1 MSNAQESPPND
12 GITADYVTIHNKLL
26 NSIEKKIQKYDLT
39 NAESFLTFWSET
51 NDAVITYDYLLS
63 SSVNPSVIFCVVALE
78 SPIVGKV
85 FITDASATVKEI
97 ATRLASVKAVKYLL
111 KANLITSED
120 VKSIDLDLPEYDS
133 DVLDNLQK
141 FMFAS
146 TNNKNR
152 SNPVA
157 NSSLNQ
163 EKSVDCGKSMINR
176 NENGKLEQNHIDKLV
191 ETRSS
196 KSITLETFPEK
207 DRESANNVM
216 ESQESSSSA
225 VRPEKSQ
232 NLDSQENEKIVT
244 ENMQNIVLN
253 GGDCNYSSFK
263 DATSFLRNW
272 CDRNNVVALSECAY
286 IKAVSMKGFVC
297 SLALSSSTGNLFLTE
312 SASLTEE
319 GACLFASKKAVSY
332 LVDNGKVTLDEIGH
346 INLHVPKVEAVILRK
361 LQNSQKAEQFE
372 EQKIEEFVE
381 SPMSSDSEG
390 TSDEDSDSDSNIR
403 ESRNAKAV
411 CDDQNGGSDQ
421 EQNHIEE
428 VDEMEAHA
436 PISSEDILDKNADTT
451 KFVLESQNESSEA
464 VINGDSQEHS
474 QEIPTQNSTMYP
486 ASKNQSN
493 KKIVLSDWCRQ
504 NNIHLAVDFAPIQI
518 GPSRIELCTV
528 TLKWTTNDKSFST
541 GAVGNSSKMAERLAT
556 KKALIHLMSEG
567 LVMPDEINRIDLNT
581 NKSDKSTNEKVKQF
595 LSDKANKAKS
605 RLSFDLIHRLEESV
619 SSFPIDQ
626 KNEKSQLEEWC
637 SAHGLK
643 MEISTSKIVEAIF
656 ECKVIVEPYDYVGS
670 GKGKRCPSFRRACLD
685 FINHLQ
691 EDDKPDKL
699 EVTDDPIIVL
709 REWCKDR
716 ELKLQHK
723 SEKTDPAKHQ
733 SRVKVESF
741 SFSGIG
747 IGPDVQSAENLA
759 CRRFIDRLR
768 AEKLFPKDET
778 EECKQSEIVTED
790 VRKTTNS
797 TSLVQRPPLL
807 RDLVQRYCQN
817 NYGLANN
824 YGQESN
830 KKSKQNEE
838 NTLDIAESR
847 TSQPLPNEFPES
859 IQCEDSGSDIDP
871 LEEQVSSSEDG
882 SDADLSER
890 SQNSSQQQIDES
902 FLAFKQEII
911 KNRSLGSGGEIT
923 SLHDWCQQNN
933 VAFKLKYHFG
943 PTTGTKRNVWFC
955 ALTLSSP
962 TVGEFCSF
970 SAPGSKRKACEPLVT
985 KFAFNY
991 LVQEEFIIRDQIKSH
1006 KIDVSPMEAR
1016 VLKKLEFTPH
1026 IKSRYYK
1033 KGSKIDFKLQENKK
1047 KTSASRV
1054 SYKPAK
1060 SNPTAELEDWCMK
1073 NGLTVKYEWLV
1084 LNGKE
1089 YLYQVKV
1096 PPHEYIGTGNGSNSV
1111 AKQRACQDFINHLP
1125 KECKRQVLSDKIVR
1139 SASKALSDWC
1149 SKQGLEMDCKRR
1161 KTVPRKYEFVVR
1173 VQSFDFVGTGIERKK
1188 RYAREIAAQD
1198 FLDRLMAEGIR
1209 KESDEAVNDGCD
1221 SDVEFREEKDET
1233 EECAQHEK
1241 LSEAADESRT
1251 STPLSQCCSENV
1263 TCEDSGSSIVFMD
1276 EDEEESNK
1284 KSEQNEENT
1293 MDVAESRTSLPLP
1306 NEFPESTQCEDSG
1319 SDIDPLEEQVSSS
1332 EDGLDADLPERSQNS
1347 PQQQIDE
1354 SFLAFK
1360 QEIIKNR
1367 SLGSGGEITSL
1378 HDWCQQ
1384 NNVAFKLKYH
1394 FGPTTGTKRNVWFCA
1409 LTLSSPTVGEFCSF
1423 SAPGSKRK
1431 ACEPLVTKF
1440 AFNYLVQEEFVIRD
1454 QIKSHNID
1462 LTPTEARILK
1472 KLQFTPHI
1480 TSRYYKKGSKIDFK
1494 LQENKKTSS
1503 SAVSY
1508 TPAKSKPKAIL
1519 DDWCKKN
1526 GLTVNYECGV
1536 LNMAGYHIQVK
1547 VPPYEYIGT
1556 GNGSSG
1562 VANQRACQDF
1572 INHLPKE
1579 CKPQVSGNQKASVVL
1594 RDWCTMQGL
1603 KMFCNKTTTVP
1614 RKTKCVVRVQSF
1626 DFVGTGIERMR
1637 KDAEDTAAQVFLDH
1651 LMAEGMRQQESHEAV
1666 DDGCDSDVDILE
1678 EKVQLNEGA
1687 NTLPKIDLSSITHL
1701 FKKANSSQCI
1711 NVTPGYWI
1719 GSEEAGLQQF
1729 FDENNINAQ
1738 YTLSTDPDC
1747 SEGCHVA
1754 SMQFY
1759 VRRIGKS
1766 FSASSNGSTVTE
1778 AKAKCASLLLKQL
1791 ILANLFDGLKQR
1803 KAIAPIKEPI
1813 ELDVPD
1819 ELVQSIIQL
1828 CTEFDVN
1835 TPELVSCKMCQLND

>member
-768 AEKLFPKDET
+768 AEKLFPK
-778 EECKQSEIVTED
+778 
-790 VRKTTNS
+790 
-797 TSLVQRPPLL
+797 
-807 RDLVQRYCQN
+807 
-817 NYGLANN
+817 
-824 YGQESN
+824 
-830 KKSKQNEE
+830 
-838 NTLDIAESR
+838 
-847 TSQPLPNEFPES
+847 
-859 IQCEDSGSDIDP
+859 
-871 LEEQVSSSEDG
+871 
-882 SDADLSER
+882 
-890 SQNSSQQQIDES
+890 
-902 FLAFKQEII
+902 
-911 KNRSLGSGGEIT
+911 
-923 SLHDWCQQNN
+923 
-933 VAFKLKYHFG
+933 
-943 PTTGTKRNVWFC
+943 
-955 ALTLSSP
+955 
-962 TVGEFCSF
+962 
-970 SAPGSKRKACEPLVT
+970 
-985 KFAFNY
+985 
-991 LVQEEFIIRDQIKSH
+991 

-1209 KESDEAVNDGCD
+1209 KQESDEAVNDGCD